1 MERLA
6 LDLVDLV
13 AAAALMFRPAPE
25 LVSRPAVLVLL
36 LPQPNRPFI
45 TSIDVYLAITIQRH
59 TQVSMQLSRERERR
73 KLSVTIIMWTKEVIF
88 LKDCDQET
96 SPSTEEK
103 IELAQLNLGLKKVVF
118 SREGDANHI
127 HDIICKAFPILE
139 ECRGYTL
146 MRVSENSRNLVAIE
160 GPDGGVT
167 VTFLKDI
174 LHQAKCTSDLSSVI
188 FRRSD

>member
-1 MERLA
+1 
-6 LDLVDLV
+6 
-13 AAAALMFRPAPE
+13 
-25 LVSRPAVLVLL
+25 
-36 LPQPNRPFI
+36 
-45 TSIDVYLAITIQRH
+45 
-59 TQVSMQLSRERERR
+59 
-73 KLSVTIIMWTKEVIF
+73 MWTKEVIF